1 MSFSDL
7 AADLAEGVLDPFPL
21 LLGDKNAPPKR
32 ATSKLVN
39 PLLLVTE
46 KKGTAYSLHYA
57 AFPLD
62 AFHTEG
68 SVNIATCARTSFKQH
83 EDLLYLVLL

>member
-1 MSFSDL
+1 MMQSFDLLSSSDL
-7 AADLAEGVLDPFPL
+7 AADLTEGVLDPFPL
-21 LLGDKNAPPKR
+21 LLVDKTTPRERGPR
-32 ATSKLVN
+32 KLVN

-68 SVNIATCARTSFKQH
+68 SVYVK
-83 EDLLYLVLL
+83 Y